1 MQIIGYS
8 MICKLALRNITASKK
23 RSSVTVLLTSITTA
37 LLVFSSAWMD
47 GSHSTMIKNAVEIY
61 PGYIQITDKEF
72 RANPSFDHLIFDAAT
87 IDRKL
92 AKNDAIATYGARFES
107 FVLFSVGE
115 KAVGGMLT
123 GIEPEKEM
131 QLSRLS
137 SSLKKGEYL
146 SADDTNQLFIGS
158 ELAKRLK
165 LDVGDEV
172 AFIGSGADYSF
183 AADNLIIKGI
193 FQTGLFDFDAASA
206 FLAKGYFDQ
215 IMAAENYAT
224 HFIVL
229 PKQPEQAGQL
239 AETIARDIGPRYQ
252 SASWNQT
259 MAGLVKAMKLDSV
272 FGYITLGI
280 IFIVIFFVIMIYTL
294 LAVFVRIHEI
304 GILRAIGTT
313 PNQILAQLLL
323 ESSLLALVS
332 VIIGGLIGGA
342 FAYYFHLNPIVF
354 SGMEE
359 QFKQYGL
366 AASEMPTA
374 FMPLVILRDMIIMF
388 GLSVLSTLYP
398 ILKVNRF
405 QPVEAIHHV

>member
-1 MQIIGYS
+1 MF
-8 MICKLALRNITASKK
+8 CKLALRNITASKK

-37 LLVFSSAWMD
+37 LLIFSSAWMD
-47 GSHSTMIKNAVEIY
+47 GSHYTMIKNAVEIY

-72 RANPSFDHLIFDAAT
+72 RANPSFDHLIFDAA
-87 IDRKL
+87 IINRKL
-92 AKNDAIATYGARFES
+92 AKNDDIAGYGARFES
-107 FVLFSVGE
+107 FVLFSVDE
-115 KAVGGMLT
+115 KSVGGMLT

-146 SADDTNQLFIGS
+146 SADDTNQLYIGS
-158 ELAKRLK
+158 ELARRLK
-165 LDVGDEV
+165 LDIGDEV

-193 FQTGLFDFDAASA
+193 FQTGLFDFDAGSA
-206 FLAKGYFDQ
+206 FLAKGYFDR

-229 PKQPEQAGQL
+229 PKRPGQAEQL
-239 AETIARDIGPRYQ
+239 AVAIADDIGPQYQ

-259 MAGLVKAMKLDSV
+259 MAGLVKAMKLDSI

-294 LAVFVRIHEI
+294 LAVFARIREI

-332 VIIGGLIGGA
+332 VIIGGLIGGT
-342 FAYYFHLNPIVF
+342 FAYYFHLNPIIF

-374 FMPLVILRDMIIMF
+374 FMPLVILRDMIVMF